1 VSNFISH
8 IFTFLLTLSSILS
21 GIFSHTINY
30 NSVSSPS
37 RISNYGTQTY
47 SASYCYDSADRM
59 TSVTGDANMSATGST
74 TVASVPTYDTH
85 GNLTKLGNQSFKYDV
100 SDRYR
105 ESSQAGVGYTYWVRD
120 VEDRITLRSFND
132 TSYEY
137 YNHSPSG
144 VTVVRDGGWNI
155 TEKRISLPGL
165 QLTLKVQ
172 GASNSGVYAAEYT
185 VSSSLGHTLV
195 TLASNGNLAGSNIN
209 LHRFGPFGE
218 VINQDPNSKYEYAG
232 SAQRRTEAEYALKF
246 VTMGARLY
254 LPTLGR
260 FLSVDPV
267 KGGTQ
272 NDYVYVVDPIGSSD
286 FSGEWGLSDAWN
298 SATSAV
304 STAAKWVNDNKESI
318 IVGIVVFAAVA
329 AICTTGIGCV
339 MLAGAASGFAS
350 YATTQIKNKE
360 AITVEGSLGSA
371 AVGAIG
377 GPIAKAVGGA
387 IGKAVSPVLQKMGN
401 IIGNSVRTS
410 VASQPISLYIGK
422 NSVGEV
428 MYVGITNNPIVR
440 WAQHRAAGGAKGR
453 LDFETINTFA
463 NRLEARIGE
472 QMKINEYGLGNL
484 YNKINSINPAKWSGL
499 GIFN

>member
-1 VSNFISH
+1 VPNPLTLLKSKLQIFLCLILCVLSFVPTNTLAASTSNCTCTHSP
-8 IFTFLLTLSSILS
+8 TTLTLS
-21 GIFSHTINY
+21 
-30 NSVSSPS
+30 
-37 RISNYGTQTY
+37 
-47 SASYCYDSADRM
+47 
-59 TSVTGDANMSATGST
+59 
-74 TVASVPTYDTH
+74 YDTH

-155 TEKRISLPGL
+155 VEKRISLPGL
-165 QLTLKVQ
+165 QLTLKVV
-172 GASNSGVYAAEYT
+172 GASNSNVYAAEYT

-195 TLASNGNLAGSNIN
+195 FLDATGNLAGSNIN

-254 LPTLGR
+254 VPTLGR

-286 FSGEWGLSDAWN
+286 FSGKFLKTGWN
-298 SATSAV
+298 IFERAQQIVNVAIAAYKWITSNPLEAVSFIPIIGIPASLKLADEDFKKGDYLSAV
-304 STAAKWVNDNKESI
+304 LNIA
-318 IVGIVVFAAVA
+318 GVVPF
-329 AICTTGIGCV
+329 GK
-339 MLAGAASGFAS
+339 LAGKGGKFAVGLVKGVS
-350 YATTQIKNKE
+350 NTAKAISLSEKVISDVNKMSHIFKANHPGMLVLGDKFGRENTVRKVLDSVENKLPNQLKHNELFEIKTQI
-360 AITVEGSLGSA
+360 EGVDIMVQGIYLDGQ
-371 AVGAIG
+371 GI
-377 GPIAKAVGGA
+377 
-387 IGKAVSPVLQKMGN
+387 
-401 IIGNSVRTS
+401 R
-410 VASQPISLYIGK
+410 IS
-422 NSVGEV
+422 
-428 MYVGITNNPIVR
+428 
-440 WAQHRAAGGAKGR
+440 
-453 LDFETINTFA
+453 D
-463 NRLEARIGE
+463 
-472 QMKINEYGLGNL
+472 
-484 YNKINSINPAKWSGL
+484 
-499 GIFN
+499 IFDIK